1 MRCFSSLFFVDSDF
15 TGEEMGRA
23 LSQVLLRTTVAGAQK
38 ISRTMAPRRF
48 YFRVAQFSPQPRWS
62 EDLDPMASYLLTF
75 PTVHDGSDVVRIL
88 VATDI
93 LAEADSKGRLSIWYS
108 DGTSAF
114 FRTIVEISD
123 DDDLLDELRNAGWT
137 IEPAPAG
144 VYQHPPMDDQPADD
158 IP

>member
-1 MRCFSSLFFVDSDF
+1 V
-15 TGEEMGRA
+15 T
-23 LSQVLLRTTVAGAQK
+23 
-38 ISRTMAPRRF
+38 
-48 YFRVAQFSPQPRWS
+48 
-62 EDLDPMASYLLTF
+62 
-75 PTVHDGSDVVRIL
+75 VRIL
-88 VATDI
+88 DTTDT

-144 VYQHPPMDDQPADD
+144 VYQHPPMDDQSADE
-158 IP
+158 IPEKEYGCRIDSDGGRVEPLRLAKTGSA